1 MTHTKD
7 RLAVDLRAAGLH
19 TMADKAADGLYHDF
33 LSPLALPSMQLLTDL
48 DDALAKHECDAKLV
62 TVIRGRHLVGEYDAD
77 DEESEAWAESTD
89 GQKAFT
95 SLVDNTY
102 GLQEAGRLAMRVEG
116 NWWCAYWARP
126 DTMKDAVPLGTIAMD
141 IVKNKAHK
149 EAFMSIMRSYLSEL
163 IEKKTGVKPAAFHTK
178 PAPKSERS

>member
-7 RLAVDLRAAGLH
+7 RLAADLRAAGLG

-48 DDALAKHECDAKLV
+48 NDALAKHEGDAKLI
-62 TVIRGRHLVGEYDAD
+62 TAIRGRHLGGEYDAD

-95 SLVDNTY
+95 SLVNDTH
-102 GLQEAGRLAMRVEG
+102 GLQEVGRLAMRVEG
-116 NWWCAYWARP
+116 DFWCAYWAMP
-126 DTMKDAVPLGTIAMD
+126 DTMKDAVPLGTIAMA
-141 IVKNKAHK
+141 IVEDEKRK
-149 EAFMSIMRSYLSEL
+149 EAFMGIMRSYMEQM
-163 IEKKTGVKPAAFHTK
+163 IEKKIGVKPAAFHTK